1 MKGSLKQYV
10 MISLGVVMI
19 AVSIHFFLLPDLSLG
34 GATGMALIASKLLSK
49 FIVIPV
55 SYLIVIVNIFLFL
68 LGFLVIGN
76 SFGVKTV
83 VATLCLSGLIFIF
96 GFFEKYIPTTKLL
109 IDDTFLRLI
118 VAVML
123 YAIGVGLVLNNYAST
138 GGSDIVALILQ
149 KYTGLDLGVAC
160 LLTDFVITLSMGI
173 LYGANT
179 AFYSL
184 VGVIMNGLV
193 IDKTINGLNSSRYC
207 IINTNCPDKVCEFL
221 LSMGRSANIYSV
233 VGAYKKN
240 TQSVIHTALSRRD
253 FVKLKEFLSKND
265 ESSFMVVTNAHS
277 VFGYHWRAIKD

>member
-1 MKGSLKQYV
+1 MKGSLKQYF
-10 MISLGVVMI
+10 MIFFGVVMI
-19 AVSIHFFLLPDLSLG
+19 AIGIHFFLLPSHLALG
-34 GATGMALIASKLLSK
+34 GATGMALIISKLISNFL
-49 FIVIPV
+49 VLPV
-55 SYLIVIVNIFLFL
+55 SYLIVIVNIFLFV

-76 SFGVKTV
+76 SFGIKTI
-83 VATLCLSGLIFIF
+83 VATLCLSGLLALFEMFIPIQKPLVDDIF
-96 GFFEKYIPTTKLL
+96 LQL
-109 IDDTFLRLI
+109 IIAIMF
-118 VAVML
+118 

-138 GGSDIVALILQ
+138 GGSDIIALILQ

-160 LLTDFVITLSMGI
+160 LLTDFVITLSMGL

-207 IINTNCPDKVCEFL
+207 IINTKCPEKVCEFL

-240 TQSVIHTALSRRD
+240 TQSVIHTVLSRRD

>member
-1 MKGSLKQYV
+1 MKGSFKQYV

-34 GATGMALIASKLLSK
+34 GATGMALIMSKLISNFVEL
-49 FIVIPV
+49 PV
-55 SYLIVIVNIFLFL
+55 SYLIVIVNIFLFA

-76 SFGVKTV
+76 SFGIKTII
-83 VATLCLSGLIFIF
+83 ATLSLSGLLLIF
-96 GFFEKYIPTTKLL
+96 GKFIPITEPL
-109 IDDTFLRLI
+109 INDTFLRLI
-118 VAVML
+118 IAVML

-138 GGSDIVALILQ
+138 GGSDIIALILQ
-149 KYTGLDLGVAC
+149 KYIGLDLGIGC
-160 LLTDFVITLSMGI
+160 LLTDFVITLSTGF

-184 VGVIMNGLV
+184 VGVIINGLL

-207 IINTNCPDKVCEFL
+207 IINTKCPEKVCDFL

-240 TQSVIHTALSRRD
+240 TQSVVHTVLSRRD

>member
-1 MKGSLKQYV
+1 MKGSFKQYV

-34 GATGMALIASKLLSK
+34 GATGMALIISKLISNFVEL
-49 FIVIPV
+49 PV
-55 SYLIVIVNIFLFL
+55 SYLIVIVNIFLFA

-76 SFGVKTV
+76 SFGIKTII
-83 VATLCLSGLIFIF
+83 ATLSLSGLLLIF
-96 GFFEKYIPTTKLL
+96 GKFIPITEPL
-109 IDDTFLRLI
+109 INDTFLRLI
-118 VAVML
+118 IAVML

-138 GGSDIVALILQ
+138 GGSDIIALILQ
-149 KYTGLDLGVAC
+149 KYIGLDLGIGC
-160 LLTDFVITLSMGI
+160 LITDFVITLSTGF

-184 VGVIMNGLV
+184 VGVIINGLL

-207 IINTNCPDKVCEFL
+207 IINTKCPEKVCDFL

-240 TQSVIHTALSRRD
+240 TQSVVHTVLSRRD

>member
-1 MKGSLKQYV
+1 MKVSFKQYV

-19 AVSIHFFLLPDLSLG
+19 AISIHFFLLPDLSLG
-34 GATGMALIASKLLSK
+34 GATGMALIISKLISNFVEL
-49 FIVIPV
+49 PV
-55 SYLIVIVNIFLFL
+55 SYLIVIVNIFLFA

-76 SFGVKTV
+76 SFGIKTII
-83 VATLCLSGLIFIF
+83 ATLSLSGLLLIF
-96 GFFEKYIPTTKLL
+96 GKFIPITEPL
-109 IDDTFLRLI
+109 INDTFLRLI
-118 VAVML
+118 IAVML

-138 GGSDIVALILQ
+138 GGSDIIALILQ
-149 KYTGLDLGVAC
+149 KYIGLDLGIGC
-160 LLTDFVITLSMGI
+160 LLTDFVITLSTGF

-184 VGVIMNGLV
+184 VGVIINGLL

-207 IINTNCPDKVCEFL
+207 IINTKCPEKVCDFL

-240 TQSVIHTALSRRD
+240 TQSVVHTVLSRRD

>member
-1 MKGSLKQYV
+1 
-10 MISLGVVMI
+10 
-19 AVSIHFFLLPDLSLG
+19 
-34 GATGMALIASKLLSK
+34 MALIISKLISNFVEL
-49 FIVIPV
+49 PV
-55 SYLIVIVNIFLFL
+55 SYLIVIVNIFLFA

-76 SFGVKTV
+76 SFGIKTII
-83 VATLCLSGLIFIF
+83 ATLSLSGLLLIF
-96 GFFEKYIPTTKLL
+96 GKFIPITEPL
-109 IDDTFLRLI
+109 INDTFLRLI
-118 VAVML
+118 IAVML

-138 GGSDIVALILQ
+138 GGSDIIALILQ
-149 KYTGLDLGVAC
+149 KYIGLDLGIGC
-160 LLTDFVITLSMGI
+160 LLTDFVITLSTGF

-184 VGVIMNGLV
+184 VGVIINGLL

-207 IINTNCPDKVCEFL
+207 IINTKCPEKVCDFL

-240 TQSVIHTALSRRD
+240 TQSVVHTVLSRRD

>member
-19 AVSIHFFLLPDLSLG
+19 AVSIHFFLLPSKLALG
-34 GATGMALIASKLLSK
+34 GATGMALIIAK
-49 FIVIPV
+49 FTQLPE
-55 SYLIVIVNIFLFL
+55 SYLIVIVNIFLFV

-76 SFGVKTV
+76 SFGVKTII
-83 VATLCLSGLIFIF
+83 ATLCLSGLVALF
-96 GFFEKYIPTTKLL
+96 GKYVEITEPLVN
-109 IDDTFLRLI
+109 DTFLQLI
-118 VAVML
+118 IAVML

-138 GGSDIVALILQ
+138 GGSDIIALILQ
-149 KYTGLDLGVAC
+149 KYTGLDLGIGC
-160 LLTDFVITLSMGI
+160 LLTDFVITLSMGF
-173 LYGANT
+173 LYGADK

-184 VGVIMNGLV
+184 VGVIINGLL

-207 IINTNCPDKVCEFL
+207 IINTKCPEKVCEFL

-240 TQSVIHTALSRRD
+240 TQSVIHTVLSRRD

>member
-1 MKGSLKQYV
+1 
-10 MISLGVVMI
+10 MI
-19 AVSIHFFLLPDLSLG
+19 AVGIHFFLLPSNLALG
-34 GATGMALIASKLLSK
+34 GATGMALIISKLISK
-49 FIVIPV
+49 IIVLPV
-55 SYLIVIVNIFLFL
+55 SYLIVIVNVFLFV

-76 SFGVKTV
+76 SFGVKTII
-83 VATLCLSGLIFIF
+83 ATLCLSGLLALFEMFIPIQKPLVDDIF
-96 GFFEKYIPTTKLL
+96 LQL
-109 IDDTFLRLI
+109 II
-118 VAVML
+118 AVLL

>member
-1 MKGSLKQYV
+1 MKVILKQYV
-10 MISLGVVMI
+10 LIFLGVVMI
-19 AVSIHFFLLPDLSLG
+19 AVGIHFFLLPSHLALG
-34 GATGMALIASKLLSK
+34 GATGMALIISKIISQI
-49 FIVIPV
+49 IVLPV
-55 SYLIVIVNIFLFL
+55 SYLIVIVNIFLFI

-76 SFGVKTV
+76 SFGVKTI
-83 VATLCLSGLIFIF
+83 VATLCLSGFLALFEMFIPIQKPLVDDIFFQLIIAIMF
-96 GFFEKYIPTTKLL
+96 
-109 IDDTFLRLI
+109 
-118 VAVML
+118 

-138 GGSDIVALILQ
+138 GGSDIIALILQ
-149 KYTGLDLGVAC
+149 KYTGLDLGAGC
-160 LLTDFVITLSMGI
+160 LLTDFIITLSMGV

-207 IINTNCPDKVCEFL
+207 IINTKCPEKVCDFL
-221 LSMGRSANIYSV
+221 VSMGRSANIYSV

-240 TQSVIHTALSRRD
+240 TQSVIHTVLSRRD

>member
-1 MKGSLKQYV
+1 
-10 MISLGVVMI
+10 MI

-34 GATGMALIASKLLSK
+34 GATGMALIVSKLLSK

-68 LGFLVIGN
+68 LGFLIIGN
-76 SFGVKTV
+76 SFGIKTV
-83 VATLCLSGLIFIF
+83 VATLCLSGLLALFEMFIPIQKPLVDDIF
-96 GFFEKYIPTTKLL
+96 LQL
-109 IDDTFLRLI
+109 IIAIMF
-118 VAVML
+118 

-138 GGSDIVALILQ
+138 GGSDIIALILQ

-160 LLTDFVITLSMGI
+160 LLTDFVITLSMGL

-207 IINTNCPDKVCEFL
+207 IINTKCPEKVCEFL

-240 TQSVIHTALSRRD
+240 TQSVIHTVLSRRD

>member
-1 MKGSLKQYV
+1 MKGSFKQYV
-10 MISLGVVMI
+10 MIFFGVVMI
-19 AVSIHFFLLPDLSLG
+19 AIGIHFFLLPSNLALG
-34 GATGMALIASKLLSK
+34 GATGMALIISKLISN
-49 FIVIPV
+49 FIVLPV
-55 SYLIVIVNIFLFL
+55 SYLIVIVNIFLFV

-76 SFGVKTV
+76 SFGIKTII
-83 VATLCLSGLIFIF
+83 ATLCLSGLLALFEIFIPIQKPLVDDIF
-96 GFFEKYIPTTKLL
+96 LQL
-109 IDDTFLRLI
+109 II
-118 VAVML
+118 AVMF

-138 GGSDIVALILQ
+138 GGSDIIALILQ

-207 IINTNCPDKVCEFL
+207 IINTKCPEKVCEFL

-240 TQSVIHTALSRRD
+240 TQSVIHTVLSRRE

>member
-1 MKGSLKQYV
+1 MKGSFKQYA
-10 MISLGVVMI
+10 MIFFGVVMI
-19 AVSIHFFLLPDLSLG
+19 AIGIHFFLLPSNLALG
-34 GATGMALIASKLLSK
+34 GATGMALIISKLISN
-49 FIVIPV
+49 FIVLPV
-55 SYLIVIVNIFLFL
+55 SYLIVIVNIFLFV

-76 SFGVKTV
+76 SFGIKTII
-83 VATLCLSGLIFIF
+83 ATLCLSGLLALFEIFIPIQKPLADDIF
-96 GFFEKYIPTTKLL
+96 LQL
-109 IDDTFLRLI
+109 II
-118 VAVML
+118 AVMF

-138 GGSDIVALILQ
+138 GGSDIIALILQ

-207 IINTNCPDKVCEFL
+207 IINTKCPEKVCEFL

-240 TQSVIHTALSRRD
+240 TQSVIHTVLSRRE

>member
-1 MKGSLKQYV
+1 MKGSFKQYV
-10 MISLGVVMI
+10 LISLGVVMI
-19 AVSIHFFLLPDLSLG
+19 AVSIHFFLLPSKLALG
-34 GATGMALIASKLLSK
+34 GATGMALIIAK
-49 FIVIPV
+49 FIQLPE
-55 SYLIVIVNIFLFL
+55 SYLIVIVNIFLFV

-76 SFGVKTV
+76 SFGIKTII
-83 VATLCLSGLIFIF
+83 ATLCLSGLVALF
-96 GFFEKYIPTTKLL
+96 GKYVEITEPLVN
-109 IDDTFLRLI
+109 DTFLQLI
-118 VAVML
+118 IAVML

-138 GGSDIVALILQ
+138 GGSDIIALILQ
-149 KYTGLDLGVAC
+149 KYTGLDLGIGC
-160 LLTDFVITLSMGI
+160 LLTDFVITLSMGF
-173 LYGANT
+173 LYGADK

-184 VGVIMNGLV
+184 VGVIINGLL

-207 IINTNCPDKVCEFL
+207 IINTQKPEAVCDFL

-240 TQSVIHTALSRRD
+240 TQSVIHTVLSRRD

>member
-1 MKGSLKQYV
+1 MKGSFKQYV

-19 AVSIHFFLLPDLSLG
+19 AVSIHFFLLPHLSLG
-34 GATGMALIASKLLSK
+34 GATGMALIISKLISNFVEL
-49 FIVIPV
+49 PV
-55 SYLIVIVNIFLFL
+55 SYLIVIVNIFLFA

-76 SFGVKTV
+76 SFGIKTII
-83 VATLCLSGLIFIF
+83 ATLSLSGLLLIF
-96 GFFEKYIPTTKLL
+96 GKFIPITEPL
-109 IDDTFLRLI
+109 INDTFLRLI
-118 VAVML
+118 IAVML

-138 GGSDIVALILQ
+138 GGSDIIALILQ
-149 KYTGLDLGVAC
+149 KYIGLDLGIGC
-160 LLTDFVITLSMGI
+160 LLTDFVITLSTGF

-184 VGVIMNGLV
+184 VGVIINGLL

-207 IINTNCPDKVCEFL
+207 IINTKCPEKVCDFL

-240 TQSVIHTALSRRD
+240 TQSVVHTVLSRRD

>member
-1 MKGSLKQYV
+1 MKVILKQYV
-10 MISLGVVMI
+10 LIFLGVVMI
-19 AVSIHFFLLPDLSLG
+19 AVGIHFFLLPSHLALG
-34 GATGMALIASKLLSK
+34 GATGMALIISKIISQI
-49 FIVIPV
+49 IVLPV
-55 SYLIVIVNIFLFL
+55 SYLIVIVNIFLFI

-76 SFGVKTV
+76 SFGVKTI
-83 VATLCLSGLIFIF
+83 VATLCLSGFLALFEMFIPIQKPLVDDIFLQLIIAIMF
-96 GFFEKYIPTTKLL
+96 
-109 IDDTFLRLI
+109 
-118 VAVML
+118 

-138 GGSDIVALILQ
+138 GGSDIIALILQ
-149 KYTGLDLGVAC
+149 KYTGLDLGAGC
-160 LLTDFVITLSMGI
+160 LLTDFIITLSMGV

-207 IINTNCPDKVCEFL
+207 IINTKCPEKVCDFL
-221 LSMGRSANIYSV
+221 VSMGRSANIYSV

-240 TQSVIHTALSRRD
+240 TQSVIHTVLSRRD

>member
-19 AVSIHFFLLPDLSLG
+19 AVSIHFFLLPSKLALG
-34 GATGMALIASKLLSK
+34 GATGMALIIAK
-49 FIVIPV
+49 FTQLPE
-55 SYLIVIVNIFLFL
+55 SYLIVIVNIFLFV

-76 SFGVKTV
+76 SFGIKTII
-83 VATLCLSGLIFIF
+83 ATLCLSGLVALF
-96 GFFEKYIPTTKLL
+96 GKYVEITEPLVN
-109 IDDTFLRLI
+109 DTFLQLI
-118 VAVML
+118 IAVML

-138 GGSDIVALILQ
+138 GGSDIIALILQ
-149 KYTGLDLGVAC
+149 KYTGLDLGIGC
-160 LLTDFVITLSMGI
+160 LLTDFVITLSMGF
-173 LYGANT
+173 LYGADK

-184 VGVIMNGLV
+184 VGVIINGLL

-207 IINTNCPDKVCEFL
+207 IINTKCPEKVCEFL

-240 TQSVIHTALSRRD
+240 TQSVIHTVLSRRD

>member
-1 MKGSLKQYV
+1 MKGHFKQYA
-10 MISLGVVMI
+10 MIFFGVVMI
-19 AVSIHFFLLPDLSLG
+19 AVGIHFFLLPSNLALG
-34 GATGMALIASKLLSK
+34 GATGMALIISKLISK
-49 FIVIPV
+49 IIVLPV
-55 SYLIVIVNIFLFL
+55 SYLIVIVNVFLFV

-76 SFGVKTV
+76 SFGVKTII
-83 VATLCLSGLIFIF
+83 ATLCLSGLLA
-96 GFFEKYIPTTKLL
+96 FFEMFIPIQKPLVDDIFLQL
-109 IDDTFLRLI
+109 II
-118 VAVML
+118 AVLL

-240 TQSVIHTALSRRD
+240 SQSVIHTALSRRD

>member
-19 AVSIHFFLLPDLSLG
+19 AVSIHFFLLPSKLALG
-34 GATGMALIASKLLSK
+34 GATGMALIIAK
-49 FIVIPV
+49 FTQLPE
-55 SYLIVIVNIFLFL
+55 SYLIVIVNIFLFV

-76 SFGVKTV
+76 SFGIKTII
-83 VATLCLSGLIFIF
+83 ATLCLSGLVALF
-96 GFFEKYIPTTKLL
+96 GKYIEITEPLVN
-109 IDDTFLRLI
+109 DTFLQLI
-118 VAVML
+118 IAVML

-138 GGSDIVALILQ
+138 GGSDIIALILQ
-149 KYTGLDLGVAC
+149 KYTGLDLGIGC
-160 LLTDFVITLSMGI
+160 LLTDFVITLSMGF
-173 LYGANT
+173 LYGADK

-184 VGVIMNGLV
+184 VGVIINGLL

-207 IINTNCPDKVCEFL
+207 IINTKCPEKVCEFL

-240 TQSVIHTALSRRD
+240 TQSVIHTVLSRRD

>member
-1 MKGSLKQYV
+1 MKGTFKQYV
-10 MISLGVVMI
+10 MIFFGVVMI
-19 AVSIHFFLLPDLSLG
+19 AVGIHFFLLPSNLALG
-34 GATGMALIASKLLSK
+34 GATGMALIISKLISK
-49 FIVIPV
+49 IIVLPV
-55 SYLIVIVNIFLFL
+55 SYLIVIVNIFLFV

-76 SFGVKTV
+76 SFGIKTII
-83 VATLCLSGLIFIF
+83 ATLCLSGLLALFEMFIPIQKPLVDDIF
-96 GFFEKYIPTTKLL
+96 LQL
-109 IDDTFLRLI
+109 II
-118 VAVML
+118 AVMF

-138 GGSDIVALILQ
+138 GGSDIITLILQ

-160 LLTDFVITLSMGI
+160 LLTDFIITLSMGV

-207 IINTNCPDKVCEFL
+207 IINTTCPEKVCNFL
-221 LSMGRSANIYSV
+221 VSMGRSANIYSV

-240 TQSVIHTALSRRD
+240 TQSVIHTVLSRKD

>member
-1 MKGSLKQYV
+1 MKGSFKQYV

-34 GATGMALIASKLLSK
+34 GATGMALIISKLISNFVEL
-49 FIVIPV
+49 PV
-55 SYLIVIVNIFLFL
+55 SYLIVIVNIFLFA

-76 SFGVKTV
+76 SFGIKTII
-83 VATLCLSGLIFIF
+83 ATLSLSGLLLIF
-96 GFFEKYIPTTKLL
+96 GKFIPITEPL
-109 IDDTFLRLI
+109 INDTFLRLI
-118 VAVML
+118 IAVML

-138 GGSDIVALILQ
+138 GGSDIIALILQ
-149 KYTGLDLGVAC
+149 KYSGLDLGIGC
-160 LLTDFVITLSMGI
+160 LLTDFVITLSTGF

-184 VGVIMNGLV
+184 VGVIINGLL

-207 IINTNCPDKVCEFL
+207 IINTKCPEKVCDFL

-240 TQSVIHTALSRRD
+240 TQSVVHTVLSRRD

>member
-1 MKGSLKQYV
+1 MSGTFKQYV
-10 MISLGVVMI
+10 MIFFGVVMI
-19 AVSIHFFLLPDLSLG
+19 AIGIHFFLLPSNLALG
-34 GATGMALIASKLLSK
+34 GATGMALIISKLISNFVVL
-49 FIVIPV
+49 PV
-55 SYLIVIVNIFLFL
+55 SYLIVIVNIFLFV
-68 LGFLVIGN
+68 LGFLIIGN
-76 SFGVKTV
+76 SFGIKTII
-83 VATLCLSGLIFIF
+83 ATLCLSGFLALFEMVIPIQKPLVDDIFLQLII
-96 GFFEKYIPTTKLL
+96 
-109 IDDTFLRLI
+109 
-118 VAVML
+118 AVML

-160 LLTDFVITLSMGI
+160 LLTDFIITLSMGI

-184 VGVIMNGLV
+184 VGVIINGLL

-207 IINTNCPDKVCEFL
+207 IINTKCPEKVCEFL

-240 TQSVIHTALSRRD
+240 TQSVIHTVLSRRD

>member
-1 MKGSLKQYV
+1 MKGHFKQYA
-10 MISLGVVMI
+10 MIFFGVVMI
-19 AVSIHFFLLPDLSLG
+19 AVGIHFFLLPSNLALG
-34 GATGMALIASKLLSK
+34 GATGMALIISKLISK
-49 FIVIPV
+49 IIVLPV
-55 SYLIVIVNIFLFL
+55 SYLIVIVNVFLFV

-76 SFGVKTV
+76 SFGVKTII
-83 VATLCLSGLIFIF
+83 ATLCLSGLLALFEMFIPIQKPLVDDIF
-96 GFFEKYIPTTKLL
+96 LQL
-109 IDDTFLRLI
+109 II
-118 VAVML
+118 AVLL